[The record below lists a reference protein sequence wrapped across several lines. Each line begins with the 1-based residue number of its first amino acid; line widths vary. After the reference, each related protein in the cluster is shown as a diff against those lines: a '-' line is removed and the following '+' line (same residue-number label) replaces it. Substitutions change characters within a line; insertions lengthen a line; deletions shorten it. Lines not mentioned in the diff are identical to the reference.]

1 MGTTHRCTDRF
12 DEVGGLGETCETQ
25 LIDLLRNGKRVKL
38 FLRDFASFLSL

>member
-38 FLRDFASFLSL
+38 LCDFASFLSL